1 MEIGIDIEQN
11 SRFENASDKFLNRVF
26 TKNELAYAKKFDDP
40 APKFCANWCV
50 KEAVIKAFS
59 NAKLSYSDIELSRDK
74 NGKPFVVVSKNIQE
88 ALDERGYNEIKI
100 SLSHSKEYST
110 AICILN

>member
-1 MEIGIDIEQN
+1 METGIDIEQN
-11 SRFENASDKFLNRVF
+11 SRFENATDKFLNRVL

-40 APKFCANWCV
+40 APRLCANWCV

-59 NAKLSYSDIELSRDK
+59 TAKLAYKDIEVARDE
-74 NGKPFVVVSKNIQE
+74 NGKPFVVISPKIQK
-88 ALDERGYNEIKI
+88 ALDEHGYNEIKI